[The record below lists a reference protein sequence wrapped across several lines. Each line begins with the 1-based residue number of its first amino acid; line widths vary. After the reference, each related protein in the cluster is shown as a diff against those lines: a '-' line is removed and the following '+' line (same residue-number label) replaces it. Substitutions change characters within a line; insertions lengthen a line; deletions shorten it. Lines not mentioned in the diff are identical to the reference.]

1 MEELDFEVNDRED
14 DGIMD
19 HLLIGREAT
28 EKKIW
33 WQKKEIE
40 NNQGVK
46 DDALEL
52 PPFTSQITTS
62 NFLSFC
68 RCITTV
74 VSTQMF
80 SIMMQ
85 APTHITIP
93 MFDNWQNW
101 QGPKMIP
108 LVGAS
113 YILFGA
119 ML

>member
-1 MEELDFEVNDRED
+1 
-14 DGIMD
+14 
-19 HLLIGREAT
+19 
-28 EKKIW
+28 
-33 WQKKEIE
+33 
-40 NNQGVK
+40 
-46 DDALEL
+46 
-52 PPFTSQITTS
+52 
-62 NFLSFC
+62 
-68 RCITTV
+68 
-74 VSTQMF
+74 MF

-85 APTHITIP
+85 APTQITTP